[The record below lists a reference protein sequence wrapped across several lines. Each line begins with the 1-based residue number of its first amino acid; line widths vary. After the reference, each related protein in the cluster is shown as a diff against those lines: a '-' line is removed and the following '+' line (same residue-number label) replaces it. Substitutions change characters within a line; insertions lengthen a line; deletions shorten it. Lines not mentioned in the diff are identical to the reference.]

1 MSTYWLKLLLVSDTT
16 FGRGDGLAG
25 VVDGE
30 VQHDPYGLPY
40 LHGKTLKG
48 LLSAAADEL
57 LDALGR
63 ATPDRLEHWQA
74 QKDRL
79 FGRPG
84 SRWTDVGALH
94 VGDARLPQDLRD
106 YLAWEQDEMAWRTRT
121 QTLETLTEV
130 RRSTAMDYQTGAPRD
145 ETLRAMRVIV
155 RDTPFTAR
163 LDFAND
169 PTADERAFLA
179 ACIMA
184 LRRAGS
190 GRNRGRGQV
199 KLDLYESP
207 PDAYAEQD
215 GPPQPVT
222 TQWFAPLH
230 EELSR

>member
-16 FGRGDGLAG
+16 FGRGDGVAG

-63 ATPDRLEHWQA
+63 ATPDRLAHWQA
-74 QKDRL
+74 QKDSL

-84 SRWTDVGALH
+84 SRWADMGALH
-94 VGDARLPQDLRD
+94 VGDATLPQDLRD
-106 YLAWEQDEMAWRTRT
+106 YLAWEQDEMQRRTRAK
-121 QTLETLTEV
+121 TLEALTAV
-130 RRSTAMDYQTGAPRD
+130 RRATAMDYETGAPRT

-163 LDFAND
+163 LDFAD
-169 PTADERAFLA
+169 GPTPDQRAFLA
-179 ACIMA
+179 ACVMA

-199 KLDLYESP
+199 TLDLYESP
-207 PDAYAEQD
+207 PDAYTAQD
-215 GPPQPVT
+215 GPPQPIT
-222 TQWFAPLH
+222 AQWFAPLRQ
-230 EELSR
+230 ELSR